1 MRTTLD
7 VDDDVLATA
16 KAIARDRGVSLGRV
30 LSDLARRG
38 LAPTVPPLSD
48 GVVFPCFQVPADAP
62 PITSETVARALED

>member
-16 KAIARDRGVSLGRV
+16 KGIARDRGVSLGRV
-30 LSDLARRG
+30 VSDLARRG

-48 GVVFPCFQVPADAP
+48 GVVFPCFQVSADAP
-62 PITSETVARALED
+62 PITSETVARALEE